1 MKSLTTPTPC
11 PCGKRLRRQ
20 HRVRVVNDYADI
32 VSSQSTTISA
42 RFRVVN
48 NYVDTV
54 STPRKVPRISL
65 KLKKIRRNKKF
76 PFRHPNYDDSL
87 YCNLKTDFQ
96 ILRKELRNK
105 RRKFLNSS
113 KKLQFI
119 LKYFLIISMRAFKV
133 KKGKMLKHYRAK
145 KMPKLFANSAL

>member
-1 MKSLTTPTPC
+1 MNRQKPFRQLFTFAKIFDRKDKNPVPRSQQ
-11 PCGKRLRRQ
+11 Q
-20 HRVRVVNDYADI
+20 HRHI
-32 VSSQSTTISA
+32 VHA
-42 RFRVVN
+42 R
-48 NYVDTV
+48 T
-54 STPRKVPRISL
+54 VPRISL